1 MHSLRLPVLLLL
13 FAAMPI
19 AAQVPDAEALMAD
32 WQQNWRSALG
42 RVASIQATETALRTV
57 DGPGSTQRL
66 RSVSALEYVVGGRT
80 DRQIRLAE
88 INGRRVFLAR
98 LNQIETRLGR
108 AYGPAYR
115 RIRQMPMLPNTIVGL
130 ARPAG
135 RVTAAQLG
143 GVPVWQVPIEPL
155 RPNDLVERGTL
166 WFAQPGPGEAPRL
179 LRSQIVGSFGP
190 NSSTVMTTDYT
201 RTAGLDLPRY
211 TETEV
216 VVRQRR
222 RRRLFT
228 ILLNADVT
236 LDAYTVETR

>member
-1 MHSLRLPVLLLL
+1 MRSLLLPVLLVLC
-13 FAAMPI
+13 AAMPI
-19 AAQVPDAEALMAD
+19 AAQTPDADALLAD
-32 WQQNWRSALG
+32 WQQNWRSAFA
-42 RVASIQATETALRTV
+42 RVASIQATETALRIV
-57 DGPGSTQRL
+57 DGPGSMQRL
-66 RSVSALEYVVGGRT
+66 RSVSTLEYVVGGRS
-80 DRQIRLAE
+80 DRQVRLAE
-88 INGRRVFLAR
+88 INGRRVFIAR
-98 LNQIETRLGR
+98 LNQLEARLGR

-115 RIRQMPMLPNTIVGL
+115 RIRQIPMLPNTIVGL

-135 RVTAAQLG
+135 RVVADQLG
-143 GVPVWQVPIEPL
+143 GVPVWQVAIEP
-155 RPNDLVERGTL
+155 RRANDLVERGTL

-179 LRSQIVGSFGP
+179 LRSQIVGSLGP

-236 LDAYTVETR
+236 LDDYTVETR